1 MKKIT
6 EIIINK
12 TNYSQLNSIISELL
26 SIEDIQKSIRKKI
39 TVCILEIVQ
48 NNCIHN
54 DNEDLII
61 QILKNK
67 TIKIVFTHKFSIE
80 NYLKL
85 KNHIQ
90 KINSFSIEELK
101 DIKIQNIISQTKK
114 KSTGNGLIICRIKS
128 GNPII
133 LEELNEESDIIKS
146 SLILVFNYDNN
157 I

>member
-6 EIIINK
+6 EVIINK
-12 TNYSQLNSIISELL
+12 NNYSQLNSIISELV
-26 SIEDIQKSIRKKI
+26 STKDIPKSIRKKI
-39 TVCILEIVQ
+39 SVCILEIVQ

-54 DNEDLII
+54 NNEDLII

-67 TIKIVFTHKFSIE
+67 TIKIVFTHKLIID

-90 KINSFSIEELK
+90 EINSFSIEELK
-101 DIKIQNIISQTKK
+101 NIKIHNIISQSKK

-133 LEELNEESDIIKS
+133 LEDLNKESNIIKS